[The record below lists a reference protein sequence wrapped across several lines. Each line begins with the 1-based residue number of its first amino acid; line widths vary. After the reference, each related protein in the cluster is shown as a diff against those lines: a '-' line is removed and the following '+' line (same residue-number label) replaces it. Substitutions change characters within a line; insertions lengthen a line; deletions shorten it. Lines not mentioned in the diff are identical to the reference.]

1 MSAKRILLV
10 SQEIAPYVPSGDIAS
25 LTRNIAQGVHSRA
38 SEVRTFMPKYGTVNE
53 RRNQLHE
60 VIRLS
65 GMNIPIDDNDHPLI
79 IKVASLQ
86 PSRIQVYFI
95 DNDDY
100 FQKCDDDVDAVGTNR
115 TDNDERALFFAR
127 GTIETVK
134 KLRWDP
140 AIVHCMG
147 WMTAMAPM
155 YMRHIFNEDPAC
167 RDTKI
172 VYSVLPVSLPESTS
186 DSDSPTEFPKLDSR
200 IFDKLSEDGL
210 PEEYIK
216 NFRTETPDFNTL
228 HLMAIDNADA
238 VVFHTPTPDP
248 VLLEAVTRR
257 GIPYI
262 TAQPDGSDVQ
272 VYKDFYNS
280 LTNENA

>member
-1 MSAKRILLV
+1 M

-100 FQKCDDDVDAVGTNR
+100 FQKCDDDADAVGTNR

-155 YMRHIFNEDPAC
+155 YMRHIFNDDPAC

-172 VYSVLPVSLPESTS
+172 IYSVLPAPLPEATQQTETPATE
-186 DSDSPTEFPKLDSR
+186 DSVVSPVLDPR
-200 IFDKLSEDGL
+200 IFDKLIEDGL
-210 PEEYIK
+210 PAKYLET
-216 NFRTETPDFNTL
+216 FRTETPDVNTL

-262 TAQPDGSDVQ
+262 TAAPDGSDVQ
-272 VYKDFYNS
+272 TYKDFYNS

>member
-1 MSAKRILLV
+1 M
-10 SQEIAPYVPSGDIAS
+10 SQEIAPYVPAGDIAS
-25 LTRNIAQGVHSRA
+25 LTRNIAQGIHSRV

-100 FQKCDDDVDAVGTNR
+100 FQKCDDDADAVGTNR

-155 YMRHIFNEDPAC
+155 YMRRIFNEDPAC
-167 RDTKI
+167 RATKI
-172 VYSVLPVSLPESTS
+172 VYSVLPASLPEALPQNGTPDAEFSTEI
-186 DSDSPTEFPKLDSR
+186 PNLDDR
-200 IFDKLSEDGL
+200 IFDKLIEDGL
-210 PEEYIK
+210 PAEYIET
-216 NFRTETPDFNTL
+216 FRTDNPDINTL

-238 VVFHTPTPDP
+238 VVFHTPTPNP

-262 TAQPDGSDVQ
+262 TAQSDGSDVQ
-272 VYKDFYNS
+272 AYKDFYNS
-280 LTNENA
+280 LTNENT